1 MMCTEQYGKWPD
13 EEIEGKH
20 VRVLTDANTFVE
32 GRLERNGEGFAIM
45 SVGLQQPLT
54 VLNPVGYH
62 RNRLVDGIV
71 GMALL
76 WDEREDRR
84 VDVDDNGSPND
95 SVIVNGK
102 RYGVS
107 DEFSTPGRIALAD
120 GGSVAYGMV
129 SYRLRKVGR
138 TPMPQAAGEY
148 RDSYGNLWKCV
159 KYNGAFRWN
168 SVNPIPIEDTD
179 GDDRTVRNLSK
190 DEVRRFAPMTLLKPI
205 DNDGARYRHWHESGR
220 YGYGEGVFVDPDS
233 RLWNGTGSSWRF
245 SLKFDELE
253 GVHVRCVT
261 VENAVVEGNLSRID
275 DDRLGV
281 PLAEGSSSLPVLFKD
296 HDDGERIGT
305 METIDSVIF
314 GWDRRYWMLKSI
326 DWVEPG
332 DRVVVNSRPYT
343 VRNVIFAHEAHDI
356 YIYCDDAFVV
366 NPDMVSYTLT
376 SGVPTDD
383 SYYKDKNGKY
393 WLRKDGKW
401 YRVSDPQFGEGHV
414 DSADMVYLQPLKPVH
429 FEEGWG

>member
-1 MMCTEQYGKWPD
+1 MTCTERYENWPD

-20 VRVLTDANTFVE
+20 VRVLTDAKTIVE
-32 GRLERNGEGFAIM
+32 GRLERNGDGFAIM
-45 SVGLQQPLT
+45 SVGLQQPLMA
-54 VLNPVGYH
+54 LNPVGYH
-62 RNRLVDGIV
+62 RNKLADGIV
-71 GMALL
+71 GMTLL

-84 VDVDDNGSPND
+84 VDVDDNGSRND

-120 GGSVAYGMV
+120 GRCVGYGMV

-138 TPMPQAAGEY
+138 TPMPQVAGEY
-148 RDSYGNLWKCV
+148 RDSYGNLWKCN
-159 KYNGAFRWN
+159 KRNGGYRWN
-168 SVNPIPIEDTD
+168 PVRPTPMEDTD
-179 GDDRTVRNLSK
+179 GVDRPRKGL
-190 DEVRRFAPMTLLKPI
+190 DEKEARKFAPMTLLNPI
-205 DNDGARYRHWHESGR
+205 DGGARYRHWHESGR

-245 SLKFDELE
+245 SLGFDGLE

-261 VENAVVEGNLSRID
+261 IENAVVEGNLSRIND
-275 DDRLGV
+275 DHLGV
-281 PLAEGSSSLPVLFKD
+281 LLTEGSSSLPVLFKD
-296 HDDGERIGT
+296 HDDGERIAT
-305 METIDSVIF
+305 MENLDSVVF
-314 GWDRRYWMLKSI
+314 GWDRRYWKMKPV
-326 DWVEPG
+326 DWVRIG
-332 DRVVVNSRPYT
+332 DRIVVNSRPYT

-366 NPDMVSYTLT
+366 NPDMVSYTLN
-376 SGVPTDD
+376 SSVPTDD
-383 SYYKDKNGKY
+383 SYYVDKNGKH
-393 WLRKDGKW
+393 WLRKEGKW
-401 YRVSDPQFGEGHV
+401 YTVSDPQFGEGYV